1 MRAIAAIL
9 AVTLGLG
16 VNPAKAGER
25 LDHNTAFRAQARPVA
40 GFSLAAKRVELL
52 AVTRR
57 ARADTPLRRAH
68 LYESRNM
75 SKVYPGYPQPAF
87 VSVDFRLKF

>member
-9 AVTLGLG
+9 AMTLSLGLI
-16 VNPAKAGER
+16 PANAGER
-25 LDHNTAFRAQARPVA
+25 LDHKTAYRAQPRPVA
-40 GFSLAAKRVELL
+40 GFSLAAKRVEMV
-52 AVTRR
+52 AVTQR

-68 LYESRNM
+68 LYESRSM
-75 SKVYPGYPQPAF
+75 SKVFPGYPQPAF

>member
-1 MRAIAAIL
+1 MRAIATIL
-9 AVTLGLG
+9 AMTLSMGAY
-16 VNPAKAGER
+16 PAKAGER
-25 LDHNTAFRAQARPVA
+25 LDHKTAFRAQPRPVA
-40 GFSLAAKRVELL
+40 GFSFAAKRVEML

-57 ARADTPLRRAH
+57 ARADTPLRRSH